1 MTEIKIFCN
10 ADCKYNKGHCQHPEN
25 LNMGCYGGIDRCYV
39 EKCDL
44 LKVPT
49 EIIEH
54 NKMVDNPCYGCVY
67 ENIDDTT
74 EDIGKCVCCKRN
86 VDFAKN
92 DYYTQKEGE

>member
-1 MTEIKIFCN
+1 MAMKIYCN
-10 ADCKYNKGHCQHPEN
+10 AECEYNKGHCQHPEN
-25 LNMGCYGGIDRCYV
+25 LDMGCYGGIDRCYV
-39 EKCDL
+39 ERCDL

-74 EDIGKCVCCKRN
+74 EDIEKCVCCKRN